1 MRHALKNR
9 VGTAYSRRTGARS
22 RGAAGLPSVES
33 ALAGG
38 KDGVARMLGNTIAL
52 VMLEGAGD
60 AMDPSS
66 SALLANAPTA
76 VAAGS

>member
-1 MRHALKNR
+1 
-9 VGTAYSRRTGARS
+9 
-22 RGAAGLPSVES
+22 LPSVES